1 MYNLPQIVNIF
12 TACHISEVV
21 NSVIYSRLRQNL
33 VSFQDDIM
41 FRLKSQVGKE
51 RMKKSVVPNLQN
63 QHVTIFYSILMISDK
78 RQKW

>member
-21 NSVIYSRLRQNL
+21 NTVIYSRLRQNL

-41 FRLKSQVGKE
+41 LDLNQLYQIKFRLKSQVAKE
-51 RMKKSVVPNLQN
+51 RMKKSVVPNLQK
-63 QHVTIFYSILMISDK
+63 TSM
-78 RQKW
+78 

>member
-41 FRLKSQVGKE
+41 LDLNQLYQIKFRLKSQVAKE
-51 RMKKSVVPNLQN
+51 RMKKSVVPNLQK
-63 QHVTIFYSILMISDK
+63 TSM
-78 RQKW
+78 